1 MRATFRKFLA
11 EIESFF
17 TRHFSDKNLR
27 KSNQHL
33 TKIRKFCYNILL
45 FSNVFLG
52 EIMSGHSKWATIK
65 HAKGI
70 ADAKRGQLFTKFIKE
85 ISIAARMGGG
95 DPNSNPR
102 LRTAILKAR
111 ASNMPK
117 DNIERAI
124 KKGTGELGGKTFE
137 ELTYEG
143 YAPGGVA
150 VLVEVLTDN
159 KNRAAADV
167 RNIFNK
173 NGGNLGTT
181 GSVSRMFSRK
191 GTITYD
197 AEKVNEDELME
208 AGLEAGADDIV
219 NEDGIITV
227 TTSQESFATVME
239 TLQEKGFES
248 LSGEVGMVPEAYQP
262 VDKETAA
269 KIQKMVDRL
278 EENDD
283 VQNVY
288 TTVEYPDDFDP
299 DAE

>member
-1 MRATFRKFLA
+1 
-11 EIESFF
+11 
-17 TRHFSDKNLR
+17 
-27 KSNQHL
+27 
-33 TKIRKFCYNILL
+33 
-45 FSNVFLG
+45 
-52 EIMSGHSKWATIK
+52 MSGHSKWATIK

-70 ADAKRGQLFTKFIKE
+70 ADAKRGKLFTKFIKE

-102 LRTAILKAR
+102 LRTAIIKAR

-124 KKGTGELGGKTFE
+124 KKGTGELGGATYE
-137 ELTYEG
+137 ELVYEG
-143 YAPGGVA
+143 YGAGGVA

-173 NGGNLGTT
+173 SGGNLGVS
-181 GSVSRMFSRK
+181 GSVARMFQRK
-191 GTITYD
+191 GTIEFD
-197 AEKVNEDELME
+197 AEKVSEDELME
-208 AGLEAGADDIV
+208 VALEAGADDIV

-227 TTSQESFATVME
+227 TTAADAFATVADA
-239 TLQEKGFES
+239 LAEKGFES
-248 LSGEVGMVPEAYQP
+248 LSGEVGMIPDMYTA
-262 VDKETAA
+262 VDADTAS
-269 KIQKMVDRL
+269 KISKLINRL
-278 EENDD
+278 EDNED

-288 TTVEYPDDFDP
+288 SNVEYPDGFDP